1 MEGTKIHQNTCN
13 AIAKRKPALLRAIR
27 KFNTYCEQLA
37 TMYRPEWELP
47 LPDALPVKLDDLRNN
62 PLLME
67 DVWITR
73 TVPEVPRWLEEVEVW
88 IGIRAMLKLDH
99 CLEERRRLGVEADN
113 LCRWFGQELFALET
127 AVLSPSS
134 ESFLYDVR
142 IQNLTIFRPNHPDT
156 SQEPS

>member
-1 MEGTKIHQNTCN
+1 MKGTKIHQNTRN

-27 KFNTYCEQLA
+27 KFNSYCEQLA
-37 TMYRPEWELP
+37 AMYQPEWELL
-47 LPDALPVKLDDLRNN
+47 LPDALPVKLNDLRNN

-73 TVPEVPRWLEEVEVW
+73 TAPEVPRWLEEVEVRV
-88 IGIRAMLKLDH
+88 GIRAMLKLDH

-113 LCRWFGQELFALET
+113 LCRWFGRELFALET

-134 ESFLYDVR
+134 ESFPSDMR
-142 IQNLTIFRPNHPDT
+142 IKKLTALRPNYPDT
-156 SQEPS
+156 SQEPP

>member
-1 MEGTKIHQNTCN
+1 MKGTKIHQNTRN

-27 KFNTYCEQLA
+27 KFNHYCEQLA
-37 TMYRPEWELP
+37 AMYRPEWELP
-47 LPDALPVKLDDLRNN
+47 LPDALPVKLNDLRNS

-73 TVPEVPRWLEEVEVW
+73 TAPEVPRWLEEVEVRV
-88 IGIRAMLKLDH
+88 GIRAMLKLDH

-113 LCRWFGQELFALET
+113 LCRWFGRELFALET

-134 ESFLYDVR
+134 ESFPSDMR
-142 IQNLTIFRPNHPDT
+142 IKSN
-156 SQEPS
+156 PS